1 MGECMENN
9 ILVEII
15 KKINDDIE
23 KIKIYKNGE
32 VDLLIKR
39 NGIIN
44 EEKIRIN
51 FVKELENELIRGYD
65 ALNFM
70 YVNKPYTYYKIK
82 YNNQEYNS
90 FDLYSDLLLMIK
102 NNQFKSLSVFKQYDR
117 EKLRLEEESQKI
129 NDITILDQLEKN
141 KMKIDI
147 SDCTVSKLDFNEER
161 EIITFSLKENSTFKL
176 GESRFFSDT
185 IDLSDD
191 IEIPKGLEFVGQ
203 INLSEIAKHDT
214 LDLLPKTG
222 MLYFFQ
228 SPLEI
233 AGHYYEFGKV
243 IYSENMDLKRK
254 QIDINESN
262 EFMIRNFSL
271 ENINKSTE
279 KFQDR
284 YVEYD
289 GFVEYDYFK
298 GEELNKIYGFYSSCQ
313 MEDEDIIKV
322 SNRYI
327 VLLQLGADIYGEGVT
342 TFMIPE
348 EDLKNKNFDNII
360 FTYVQS

>member
-1 MGECMENN
+1 MAR
-9 ILVEII
+9 
-15 KKINDDIE
+15 DYE
-23 KIKIYKNGE
+23 KILE
-32 VDLLIKR
+32 VINQQK
-39 NGIIN
+39 GI
-44 EEKIRIN
+44 EEKLTESEKEEMNKKLENLKDIN
-51 FVKELENELIRGYD
+51 FYAPL
-65 ALNFM
+65 
-70 YVNKPYTYYKIK
+70 KI
-82 YNNQEYNS
+82 
-90 FDLYSDLLLMIK
+90 IH
-102 NNQFKSLSVFKQYDR
+102 
-117 EKLRLEEESQKI
+117 
-129 NDITILDQLEKN
+129 
-141 KMKIDI
+141 
-147 SDCTVSKLDFNEER
+147 EER
-161 EIITFSLKENSTFKL
+161 DIITFKLKENSTFKL

-185 IDLSDD
+185 IDLPND
-191 IEIPKGLEFVGQ
+191 IEIPEGLQFIGQ
-203 INLSEIAKHDT
+203 INLSEISKYDA
-214 LDLLPKTG
+214 LGLLPKTG

-228 SPLEI
+228 SSLEVTN
-233 AGHYYEFGKV
+233 HYNEFGKV

-254 QIDINESN
+254 SIDINKSN
-262 EFMIRNFSL
+262 EFMVRNFSL

-342 TFMIPE
+342 TFMISE